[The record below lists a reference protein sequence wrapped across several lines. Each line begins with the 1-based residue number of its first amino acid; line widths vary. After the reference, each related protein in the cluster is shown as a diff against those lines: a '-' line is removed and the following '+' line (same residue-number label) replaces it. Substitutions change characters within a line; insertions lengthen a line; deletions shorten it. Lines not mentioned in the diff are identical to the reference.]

1 MVFRE
6 ISIDKSVRFI
16 PKNEETKEKNIKPN
30 TVKAGSIPR
39 KQNKNISQ
47 NNKKFHK
54 KRIRIQIS

>member
-6 ISIDKSVRFI
+6 ISIQKSVRYI
-16 PKNEETKEKNIKPN
+16 PKSEETKEKNIKPN
-30 TVKAGSIPR
+30 TIKAGSIPR

-54 KRIRIQIS
+54 KRKRIQIS